1 VWEDKVAAN
10 ASDYTDFAHTGPGTL
25 AGRYLRHFW
34 QPIAIAHDLPPGR
47 AKPVRIMGE
56 DFTLYRGER
65 RAGTAQSSVLGPQSS
80 PAHLVAFRCAH
91 RGTQLSTGWVEGD
104 EIRCFY
110 HGWKYDGS
118 GQCTEQPAEPEPFC
132 SRIKIKAYPVQEY
145 LGLIFAYLGEGAGG
159 EGEAPPLPRYPSF
172 EEEGVRQVSTYIREC
187 NFFQNLENYVD
198 EVHVAFTHRVSHFA
212 DHGLYV
218 VPRISAEETDWGVTV
233 YAQRPGDLVRATA
246 IGMPNIGNV
255 AGGAPPSEEEG
266 WSEFIAWRVPID
278 DERHVSF
285 NVNMTHIKGEAA
297 ERLRQRQ
304 SERRPA
310 PPGESASVAAARIL
324 RGELEWSDVESRPD
338 IVNVQDNA
346 AQVGQGLIADRTHE
360 RLGSSDAGIVLL
372 RRIWARELQA
382 FAEGKPL
389 KKWERTQRVQAM
401 SGGVPSAKPTTQV
414 AV

>member
-1 VWEDKVAAN
+1 
-10 ASDYTDFAHTGPGTL
+10 
-25 AGRYLRHFW
+25 
-34 QPIAIAHDLPPGR
+34 
-47 AKPVRIMGE
+47 
-56 DFTLYRGER
+56 
-65 RAGTAQSSVLGPQSS
+65 
-80 PAHLVAFRCAH
+80 
-91 RGTQLSTGWVEGD
+91 VEGD

-110 HGWKYDGS
+110 HGWKYDGN

-132 SRIKIKAYPVQEY
+132 SRIKIKACPVQEY
-145 LGLIFAYLGEGAGG
+145 LGLIFAYLGDGK
-159 EGEAPPLPRYPSF
+159 APPLPRYPSF
-172 EEEGVRQVSTYIREC
+172 EEEGVRQVSTYVREC

-233 YAQRPGDLVRATA
+233 YAERPGDLVRATA

-255 AGGAPPSEEEG
+255 AGGAPPSDEEG

-310 PPGESASVAAARIL
+310 PTGETASVVAARVL

-360 RLGSSDAGIVLL
+360 RLGSSDAGIILL

-382 FAEGKPL
+382 FAEERPL
-389 KKWERTQRVQAM
+389 KQWERTERVRAM
-401 SGGVPSAKPTTQV
+401 SGGVPSEQPTTQV